1 MSAPPPNDLGFP
13 VIDLPRS
20 AERSRD
26 DAIRFLVAHL
36 VGAGQLREECA
47 EDAIR
52 ALLRREQLGSTGI
65 GNGVAIP
72 HAKIHGIAQVVGVIG
87 PSQTGVPWDAVDSM
101 PVHRICLFLSPIEQP
116 GLHLRVLERV
126 ARLMRPG
133 E

>member
-1 MSAPPPNDLGFP
+1 MSAPPPDDLSFP

-26 DAIRFLVAHL
+26 EAIRFLVAHL
-36 VGAGQLREECA
+36 VGAGQLCEVLT

-52 ALLRREQLGSTGI
+52 SLIRREQLGSTGI
-65 GNGVAIP
+65 GRGVAIP
-72 HAKIHGIAQVVGVIG
+72 HAKIEEIDQVAGVIG
-87 PSQTGVPWDAVDSM
+87 SSQTGVPWDAVDDR
-101 PVHRICLFLSPIEQP
+101 PVHRICLFLSPREQP

-126 ARLMRPG
+126 ARRMQSG